1 MRLLQAG
8 TSIRPTSSPK
18 RSSWRGLT
26 GPLDWASESAQEGHQ
41 ILLLLRR
48 QLCAE
53 DQVEEL
59 DGVFQRQKTL
69 IVQVGRVVLGAAQRK
84 GFDRA
89 VADRHHVV
97 DHHRLEKPFGL
108 QVVHLFVGSELTLMA
123 PPGMSL
129 AEVA

>member
-1 MRLLQAG
+1 MRPLQAG
-8 TSIRPTSSPK
+8 ASIRPTSSPK

-84 GFDRA
+84 GFDRP
-89 VADRHHVV
+89 VADCPPVV
-97 DHHRLEKPFGL
+97 GHHRLGETLGAGGL
-108 QVVHLFVGSELTLMA
+108 
-123 PPGMSL
+123 
-129 AEVA
+129 